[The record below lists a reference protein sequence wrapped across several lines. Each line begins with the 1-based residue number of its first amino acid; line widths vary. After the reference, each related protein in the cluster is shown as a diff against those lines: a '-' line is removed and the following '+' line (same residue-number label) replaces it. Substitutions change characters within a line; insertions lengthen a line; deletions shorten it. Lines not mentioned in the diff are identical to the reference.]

1 MPIILKIGTMAQCF
15 LSSQQLPGKNLKE
28 FHNHISSPV
37 TLQVTSLS
45 LSNEMNK
52 MGEFQLLTSFIN
64 KRKTSP
70 KSLKNPKYPL
80 KSMNL
85 KAINSKIR
93 TYTLLHFKHKTQ
105 NNLLLP
111 LMSETTTN
119 QRMKK
124 NHKQKNN
131 TFTLLQPQKLS

>member
-1 MPIILKIGTMAQCF
+1 MAQCF
-15 LSSQQLPGKNLKE
+15 LSNQQLPGKNLKE
-28 FHNHISSPV
+28 FHSRISSPV

-45 LSNEMNK
+45 LLNEMNK
-52 MGEFQLLTSFIN
+52 MGEFQLLISFIN
-64 KRKTSP
+64 KRKTSQ
-70 KSLKNPKYPL
+70 KSLKNLKYLL

-85 KAINSKIR
+85 KAINSKNR
-93 TYTLLHFKHKTQ
+93 TYTLLHLKHKTQ

-131 TFTLLQPQKLS
+131 TFILLQPQKLS